1 MVNFNNFYKIN
12 FNEVINDIKRIEIE
26 KSNKNILNNNNNLM
40 KKNIKRKKT

>member
-40 KKNIKRKKT
+40 KKNLKRKNT